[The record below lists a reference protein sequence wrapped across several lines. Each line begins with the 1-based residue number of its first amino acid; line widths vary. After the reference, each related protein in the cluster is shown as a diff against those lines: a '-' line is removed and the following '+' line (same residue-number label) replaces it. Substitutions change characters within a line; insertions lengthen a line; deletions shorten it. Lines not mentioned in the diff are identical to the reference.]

1 MSTPI
6 AASILALVN
15 DALVGV
21 GKPTL
26 GFMNPWLYSEGYKG
40 FTDILSG
47 YAAGCNTTS
56 GLPAA
61 EGWDAVTGLGT
72 PIFGEILALKGVES
86 GKGGWSDWKE

>member
-1 MSTPI
+1 MATPI

-15 DALVGV
+15 DALVGA
-21 GKPTL
+21 GKSTL
-26 GFMNPWLYSEGYKG
+26 GFMNPWLYSKGYKA
-40 FTDILSG
+40 FNDILSG

-61 EGWDAVTGLGT
+61 KGWDAVTGLGT
-72 PIFGEILALKGVES
+72 PNFSEILALKGVES